1 MRLSPGSQVLVRTGR
16 GRESESALSS
26 LNPSAAASGGAGG
39 GGGAR
44 PRFPPPLGVVDDLSA
59 AADLIIRSLG

>member
-1 MRLSPGSQVLVRTGR
+1 VLVRTGR
-16 GRESESALSS
+16 GREAEAALPSLN
-26 LNPSAAASGGAGG
+26 LNPSAAAAG